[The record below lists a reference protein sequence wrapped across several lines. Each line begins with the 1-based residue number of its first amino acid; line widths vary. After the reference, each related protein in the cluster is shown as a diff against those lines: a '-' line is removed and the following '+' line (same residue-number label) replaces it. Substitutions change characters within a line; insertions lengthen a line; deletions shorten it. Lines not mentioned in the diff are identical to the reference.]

1 MTTTQMKQILLN
13 KLKAEN
19 CYFTKPTDVHISKV
33 DDNKYII
40 IINDYKPINFR
51 MTLSIDDFD
60 NTYEVTISKYYE
72 NDFEEIISLT
82 TSIKAYD
89 IEYALIELGYYI
101 GTRF

>member
-1 MTTTQMKQILLN
+1 MKTTEMLNTLCN

-19 CYFTKPTDVHISKV
+19 TYFKKSDIHISKANE
-33 DDNKYII
+33 NKYII

-51 MTLSIDDFD
+51 MTLSFDDFYKE
-60 NTYEVTISKYYE
+60 YEITISKYYN
-72 NDFEEIISLT
+72 NDFEELVTLT
-82 TSIKAYD
+82 TSKKNYD

>member
-1 MTTTQMKQILLN
+1 MKTTEIKEILLK
-13 KLKAEN
+13 KLKVEN

-33 DDNKYII
+33 NDEKYII
-40 IINDYKPINFR
+40 IINDYKPINFK

-72 NDFEEIISLT
+72 NDFEGIVSYIN
-82 TSIKAYD
+82 TSKDYD
-89 IEYALIELGYYI
+89 IQSALIELGYYI